1 MIERQTNSVDKLNAI
16 QHMNLSITKQ
26 EARKLVR
33 ALLKANPFDVTID
46 IGDDSRDID
55 YIIDIELG
63 KNRLSL
69 KCTMPKCEWINILET
84 IEPTSIRGEEEVRI
98 DYDSMEMCEIMH
110 HMRNLDW
117 EILKHIENFE
127 LEVINPLTLES

>member
-1 MIERQTNSVDKLNAI
+1 
-16 QHMNLSITKQ
+16 MNLSITKQ

-33 ALLKANPFDVTID
+33 ALLKANPFDATID

-69 KCTMPKCEWINILET
+69 TCTMPKCEWINILET

-127 LEVINPLTLES
+127 VEVINPLTIEQ